1 MRLFYAALALE
12 VCGAAPDAAT
22 GLRAAGEAIDRG
34 DVARLLGK
42 LVAFG
47 ARAGVSGP

>member
-1 MRLFYAALALE
+1 MRR
-12 VCGAAPDAAT
+12 GAAPDAAM

-47 ARAGVSGP
+47 ARAGVSGH